1 MFITTSFQFFHY
13 SAMFSL
19 KEPIC
24 LSTQQSNQ
32 SQQHQFFFSQS
43 CCFSLW
49 REQLM
54 TKKDSIAFSK
64 VIFSSIIF
72 IFTTKILLSEKLSA
86 QHLFFE
92 EGKLFLRTEISLVV
106 NFSFQSVL
114 KAFGQYYCTRRR
126 KTCWKKIGI
135 TFLCFMFRTIEIL

>member
-32 SQQHQFFFSQS
+32 SQQHQFFSLSQS

-54 TKKDSIAFSK
+54 TKKASIAFSK

-86 QHLFFE
+86 QHLFLKKENYFCVQKFRLLLIFLFNQFWKHLDNIIAQE
-92 EGKLFLRTEISLVV
+92 EEKHVEKRLELCFYALC
-106 NFSFQSVL
+106 
-114 KAFGQYYCTRRR
+114 FGQ
-126 KTCWKKIGI
+126 
-135 TFLCFMFRTIEIL
+135 